1 MTGIEIKVKD
11 IEATGALGRSVL
23 KTLGGYP
30 YRTKDWKEMN
40 RNLFSA
46 LKLEKIAMF
55 IILTFIILVASFNIL
70 STLIMVVLEKGKE
83 IAILKSMGATDSSIM
98 KVFVV
103 YGLIIGGLGTSIG
116 VVLGFVSCLLIRQF
130 GVGLDPEVYY
140 ISQLPVRMNP
150 VEFIVVAV
158 SAVVVSYLATL
169 YPSLQAARL
178 NPVDGL
184 RYD

>member
-1 MTGIEIKVKD
+1 MYEYDAKFIYIQLAEAMDFFTTKGAVTGIEIKVDD
-11 IEATGALGRSVL
+11 IEATGAISRRVL
-23 KTLGGYP
+23 KELGGYP

-98 KVFVV
+98 KVLVV

-116 VVLGFVSCLLIRQF
+116 VALGFVSCL
-130 GVGLDPEVYY
+130 
-140 ISQLPVRMNP
+140 
-150 VEFIVVAV
+150 
-158 SAVVVSYLATL
+158 
-169 YPSLQAARL
+169 
-178 NPVDGL
+178 
-184 RYD
+184 